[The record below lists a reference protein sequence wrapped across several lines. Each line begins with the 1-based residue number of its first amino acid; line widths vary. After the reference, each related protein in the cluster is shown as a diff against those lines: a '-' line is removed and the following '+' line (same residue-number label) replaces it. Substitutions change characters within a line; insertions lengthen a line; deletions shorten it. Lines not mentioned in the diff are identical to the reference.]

1 MITIQTTLT
10 FRDWL
15 SGLRD
20 QRAKARIANRIARL
34 ASGNPGDVKPV
45 GEGLSEL
52 RIDEGAGYRV
62 YFLRRGDVMIVV
74 LCGGDK
80 STQSADID
88 RAKKIAKEWR

>member
-1 MITIQTTLT
+1 M
-10 FRDWL
+10 
-15 SGLRD
+15 
-20 QRAKARIANRIARL
+20 
-34 ASGNPGDVKPV
+34 KPV